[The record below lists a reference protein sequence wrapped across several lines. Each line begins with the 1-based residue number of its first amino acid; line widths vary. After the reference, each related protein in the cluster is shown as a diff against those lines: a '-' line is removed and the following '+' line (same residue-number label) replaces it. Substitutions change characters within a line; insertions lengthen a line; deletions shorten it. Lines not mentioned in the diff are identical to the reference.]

1 MKEIENI
8 KDYADKLLSMI
19 NKVRLLR
26 NKFSDDWIV
35 QKILVTMPEKYEYK
49 ISSLEEKKKPNQYIS

>member
-1 MKEIENI
+1 
-8 KDYADKLLSMI
+8 MI